1 MARNNISKASAHNA
15 GFGFTQLTYGRRI
28 LLMFC
33 FFVLMMVLAG
43 FASSIAA
50 ALAPT
55 GSRNFYLLTSVFQNL
70 IGFAGTAFVTALFM
84 SVKPMTMLGLNRVCR
99 WRNLLGIILVF
110 AVGLPF
116 LNQTVWWNEQL
127 HFPSFMTGIEQT
139 IRSWEESALSATG
152 TMLSGNSVGDLLI
165 NILIIGVVTGFC
177 EELVFR
183 GTFQRV
189 IGSGGLGPHAAIWIT
204 AILFSALHFQ
214 FFGFL
219 PRLLLGA
226 FFGYL
231 LYWTG
236 SVWVSAM
243 AHALNNSIT
252 VTISWLI
259 ANGMAAQSLDT
270 VGVTKSGFPAIAC
283 VSLALVMCVLFGM
296 RSYLFSTKKV

>member
-1 MARNNISKASAHNA
+1 MATRNMKSRPAANA
-15 GFGFTQLTYGRRI
+15 YGFTQLTYWRRI
-28 LLMFC
+28 LLMLC

-43 FASSIAA
+43 FASQLAA
-50 ALAPT
+50 QFTAH
-55 GSRNFYLLTSVFQNL
+55 GSREFYLLTSVFQNL

-84 SVKPMTMLGLNRVCR
+84 STRPLSMLGLNVVCH
-99 WRNLLGIILVF
+99 WRSVLGIILVF

-116 LNQTVWWNEQL
+116 LNQTVWWNQQM
-127 HFPSFMTGIEQT
+127 HFPAALTGLEST

-152 TMLSGNSVGDLLI
+152 TMLTGTSVSTLLV
-165 NILIIGVVTGFC
+165 NIAVIGIFTGFC
-177 EELVFR
+177 EELLFR

-204 AILFSALHFQ
+204 AVLFSTLHFQ

-236 SVWVSAM
+236 SVWVSAI

-252 VTISWLI
+252 VFASWLI
-259 ANGMAAQSLDT
+259 ANGMAGQDLDT
-270 VGVTKSGFPAIAC
+270 VGVTKAGFPAVAC
-283 VSLALVMCVLFGM
+283 ISLALVLCVLIGM
-296 RSYLFSTKKV
+296 RGYLFSTKRL